1 MVWINSGVYMIQVV
15 ATPKAPQA
23 LGPYSQAIVANGMV
37 FTSGQIAIDPK
48 TNKLVDGT
56 IEEQTRQV
64 LDNLAHVLESIGGS
78 LNQALKTT
86 VFLQDIADFA
96 AMNKVYAEYFPD
108 HKPARST
115 IQVAKLPL
123 GAKIEIELVA
133 LA

>member
-1 MVWINSGVYMIQVV
+1 MIQVV

-23 LGPYSQAIVANGMV
+23 LGPYSQAIVANGLV
-37 FTSGQIAIDPK
+37 FTSGQIALDPK
-48 TNKLVDGT
+48 TNSLVDGS

-64 LDNLAHVLESIGGS
+64 LENLTNVLESVGGS
-78 LNQALKTT
+78 LRQALKTT
-86 VFLQDIADFA
+86 VFLQDINDFS
-96 AMNKVYAEYFPD
+96 AMNKVYSEYFPD

-123 GAKIEIELVA
+123 NAKIEIELVA